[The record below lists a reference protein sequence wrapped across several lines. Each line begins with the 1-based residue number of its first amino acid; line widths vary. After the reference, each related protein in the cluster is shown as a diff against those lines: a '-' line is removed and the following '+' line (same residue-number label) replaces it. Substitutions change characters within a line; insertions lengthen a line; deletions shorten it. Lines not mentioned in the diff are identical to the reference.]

1 MSLSE
6 RFLPAVPGTAVRDY
20 SREPALF
27 VTGDHEFQGKAPA
40 GTDPAGLSRKRAIPR
55 NMVRLSWEAKLA
67 IVLVAISLCIYTCK
81 FLVLKNPGDTANYI
95 FNALGFLPIN
105 VLLVTIVLNK
115 LLVMRAKTERMQK
128 INMVIGTFFAEVGND
143 LIKTLAAGD
152 PKIGRLNDCLGAGKD
167 WNAGEFARVRQQ
179 LAEYPFSA
187 GTAATDI
194 PALFLFLSSRR
205 DFLLR
210 LLENPVLLEHE
221 SFTDLLR
228 AVFHLTEELRHRR
241 GIADL
246 PASDYAHISGDIQRV
261 YERLVLQWL
270 DYMEYLNA
278 SYPYLYSLEM
288 RTNPF
293 DARASPVVR

>member
-1 MSLSE
+1 
-6 RFLPAVPGTAVRDY
+6 
-20 SREPALF
+20 
-27 VTGDHEFQGKAPA
+27 
-40 GTDPAGLSRKRAIPR
+40 
-55 NMVRLSWEAKLA
+55 MVRFNWEAKLA
-67 IVLVAISLCIYTCK
+67 IVLVAMSVCIYTCK

-115 LLVMRAKTERMQK
+115 LLVMRAKNERMQK

-143 LIKTLAAGD
+143 LIKTLSKGD
-152 PKIGRLNDCLGAGKD
+152 PDIGRMHESLVSGSE
-167 WNAGEFARVRQQ
+167 WNNKEYAKLRSRMAACSWKADTSAIDREALLEF
-179 LAEYPFSA
+179 LC
-187 GTAATDI
+187 
-194 PALFLFLSSRR
+194 SRR

-246 PASDYAHISGDIQRV
+246 PTTDHAHLSGDISRV

-270 DYMEYLNA
+270 DYMEYLDNN
-278 SYPYLYSLEM
+278 YPYLYSLEM